1 MISQKIASLEDRL
14 ARLDRSNL
22 TNKKSSFRDKTSS
35 SFTPPDI
42 YNICHIDFDFLK
54 KELEKTYP
62 QYDLTLSKLE
72 SNFVG
77 HYDVLFF
84 LEESTFLKSKPD
96 EFLQVVLTV
105 DTRDKQIT
113 VGVDLKFEDD
123 DPDAQFSESTARDYK
138 LKDIDSTINHKIIDY
153 VKNTYSDT
161 RRYLSSLLDF
171 AKENP
176 HVDLKKIDRRR

>member
-54 KELEKTYP
+54 KELEKTYSD
-62 QYDLTLSKLE
+62 YDLTLSKLE
-72 SNFVG
+72 SNFPG

-84 LEESTFLKSKPD
+84 LEYGKH
-96 EFLQVVLTV
+96 EFLQVLISLRVGKG
-105 DTRDKQIT
+105 DEKIT
-113 VGVDLKFEDD
+113 VGVDLKFEHD
-123 DPDAQFSESTARDYK
+123 DPDAQFSESTAKDYK
-138 LKDIDSTINHKIIDY
+138 LKDIDSTINHKIIKY
-153 VKNTYSDT
+153 VKETYTD
-161 RRYLSSLLDF
+161 SLNLLNF
-171 AKENP
+171 
-176 HVDLKKIDRRR
+176 KIELAEEYHPKY